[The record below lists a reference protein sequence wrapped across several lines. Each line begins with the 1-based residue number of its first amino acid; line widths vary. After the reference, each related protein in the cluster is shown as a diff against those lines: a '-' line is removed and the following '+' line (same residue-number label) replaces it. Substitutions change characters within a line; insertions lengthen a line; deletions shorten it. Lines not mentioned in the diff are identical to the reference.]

1 MSSTPRRLSVGWGAI
16 GFVLLIAVI
25 TGLYLFDTVSVSM
38 NRNNVIL
45 VLPLSILVL
54 LLSVVVIVRN
64 IRFSPDDTDAE
75 SVTSA
80 DDGKAADTAA
90 AEVKQSVPDMLR
102 ALVLLGLLGVFVF
115 SYRIIGFDVATF
127 IFIASSLLLLGHR
140 NWLFVLLYSLFFTLV
155 VIGGAMWLLSYPMP
169 MLIL

>member
-64 IRFSPDDTDAE
+64 IRFGSDDTDAD
-75 SVTSA
+75 SMPSA
-80 DDGKAADTAA
+80 GDAEAADPASV
-90 AEVKQSVPDMLR
+90 EVEQSVPDMLR
-102 ALVLLGLLGVFVF
+102 ALVLLGLLGAFVF
-115 SYRIIGFDVATF
+115 SYRIIGFDAATF
-127 IFIASSLLLLGHR
+127 IFIASSLVLLGHR
-140 NWLFVLLYSLFFTLV
+140 NWLFVLLYSLIFTLV

>member
-1 MSSTPRRLSVGWGAI
+1 MSSTQRRLSIGWGAI
-16 GFVLLIAVI
+16 AFVLLIAVI

-54 LLSVVVIVRN
+54 ALCALVIIRN
-64 IRFSPDDTDAE
+64 IRFSSPGQEKPTI
-75 SVTSA
+75 
-80 DDGKAADTAA
+80 DDGEVDPAS
-90 AEVKQSVPDMLR
+90 AEVEQSLPDMFR
-102 ALVLLGLLGVFVF
+102 ALILLGLLGVYVF
-115 SYRIIGFDVATF
+115 SYQVIGFDAATF
-127 IFIASSLLLLGHR
+127 IFIAVSLFLLGHR
-140 NWLFVLLYSLFFTLV
+140 NWVFVLVYSLIFTLV